1 MNLLLGIVAMV
12 ICLVIQGLLIL
23 FTVRYYVRIVD
34 RHANDSLAFGLLVI
48 NGIMVVQVIGIVA
61 QILVW
66 ATMFVMLGEFRDLE
80 VAAYHSAVNFATL
93 GYGDIVMSEARRML
107 GPLEAVSGA
116 MMIGSTTAIMMSV
129 IQDMLKRAWSSETRV
144 R

>member
-1 MNLLLGIVAMV
+1 MNVLLGIVAMV

-34 RHANDSLAFGLLVI
+34 RHANGSLVLGLLVI

-66 ATMFVMLGEFRDLE
+66 AVMFVMLGEFPDLY
-80 VAAYHSAVNFATL
+80 VAGYHSAVNFATL
-93 GYGDIVMSEARRML
+93 GYGDIVMSESHRLL
-107 GPLEAVSGA
+107 GPLEAISGA

-129 IQDMLKRAWSSETRV
+129 IQDMLKRAGRS
-144 R
+144 